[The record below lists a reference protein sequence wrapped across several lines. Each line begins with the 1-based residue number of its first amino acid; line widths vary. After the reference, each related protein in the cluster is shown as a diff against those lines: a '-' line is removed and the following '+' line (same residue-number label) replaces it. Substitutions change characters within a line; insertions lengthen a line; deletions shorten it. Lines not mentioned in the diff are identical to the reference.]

1 MPQSVPNLSS
11 NFNKHGPRENRKSF
25 PLENETTSSPEG
37 LTRREDNARLVQ
49 DPRVLGRKKFHR
61 SPADR
66 RREGNGQTHEGS
78 RYSHLEGCRHASAA
92 RCASHFIHPPPVFGT
107 GAAVAGAGAR
117 RVPPGTYIINRQIM
131 SGCVAPRY
139 QRAFDSP
146 RQCPGER
153 VEEPAEETSLSRFPL
168 LRFCISSSS
177 SSFLLSSLSF
187 FRPLSSVVFLVFSTS
202 FGGEIDCSSSS
213 LQRRPRVCSFPRR
226 SHFRTDRS
234 PTSPLPLDVFFLFA
248 FLSALIGF
256 PGIDLRDALP
266 SADIP

>member
-1 MPQSVPNLSS
+1 MHHWS
-11 NFNKHGPRENRKSF
+11 KI
-25 PLENETTSSPEG
+25 
-37 LTRREDNARLVQ
+37 RRVRS
-49 DPRVLGRKKFHR
+49 RKKFHRAR

-153 VEEPAEETSLSRFPL
+153 VEEPAEETSFSFP
-168 LRFCISSSS
+168 S
-177 SSFLLSSLSF
+177 SSFFHLFFFPFRFYPTSFSCFFQLLS
-187 FRPLSSVVFLVFSTS
+187 
-202 FGGEIDCSSSS
+202 GEIDCLS
-213 LQRRPRVCSFPRR
+213 LSVQRWPRVCSFSRR